1 MTTPAAQSHHSTVDI
16 TLEDIGH
23 GGIAIGRAEG
33 KAILARFGL
42 PGERVRVALT
52 EERARFARGDVVEVL
67 GEPSPYRQAHPW
79 PEAGPGGV
87 GGADLGHV
95 IFDYQHE
102 WKTQVLAATLRRIG
116 GQALSDHLAEQGIVP
131 EVAALES
138 DRASGGWASRTR
150 IDVTVSAGRF
160 GMFREGSREVLPIT
174 SMPLAVK
181 EIEELGL
188 WDGSYLTRLARTI
201 GPLREGQRVR
211 ILAPSASPVAVSI
224 GGRTFDAT
232 GAECSPF
239 AREEVS
245 MGENS
250 YRYRVRASGF
260 WQVHR
265 EAPATLIDLVTHAAE
280 VEPGDHI
287 LELYA
292 GAGLLTVPLA
302 RATGPTGR
310 VESLEG
316 ARTAVEDA
324 RANLRGYPWARART
338 AAISVRDMSDADIL
352 LADPPRSGLGIA
364 AARAAAASRARRIVL
379 VSCDPAALARDVA
392 AMVESGRSVE
402 SMRAVDLFPNTHHFE
417 VVTALR

>member
-1 MTTPAAQSHHSTVDI
+1 MTTPAAQAHHSTVDI

-42 PGERVRVALT
+42 PGEHVRVALT
-52 EERARFARGDVVEVL
+52 EERARFARGDVIEVL

-116 GQALSDHLAEQGIVP
+116 GQALSDHLAEQGIIP
-131 EVAALES
+131 EVTALES

-150 IDVTVSAGRF
+150 IDVTVSTGRF
-160 GMFREGSREVLPIT
+160 GMFREGSREGLPIT
-174 SMPLAVK
+174 SMPLAVQ

-188 WDGSYLTRLARTI
+188 WDGSYLTRLARSI

-245 MGENS
+245 VGENS

-265 EAPATLIDLVTHAAE
+265 EAPATLIDLVTRAAE

-338 AAISVRDMSDADIL
+338 AAISVRNISDADIL

-364 AARAAAASRARRIVL
+364 GAPAPPASRARRIVL

-392 AMVESGRSVE
+392 AMVEFGRSVE

>member
-1 MTTPAAQSHHSTVDI
+1 MTTPAAQAHHSTVDI

-42 PGERVRVALT
+42 PGEHVRVALT
-52 EERARFARGDVVEVL
+52 EERARFARGDVIEVL

-116 GQALSDHLAEQGIVP
+116 GQALSDHLAEQGIIP
-131 EVAALES
+131 EVTALES

-150 IDVTVSAGRF
+150 IDVTVSTGRF
-160 GMFREGSREVLPIT
+160 GMFREGSREGLPIT
-174 SMPLAVK
+174 SMPLAVQ

-188 WDGSYLTRLARTI
+188 WDGSYLTRLARSI

-245 MGENS
+245 VGENS

-265 EAPATLIDLVTHAAE
+265 EAPATLIDLVTRAAE

-316 ARTAVEDA
+316 ARTAMEDA
-324 RANLRGYPWARART
+324 RAKLRGYPWARART
-338 AAISVRDMSDADIL
+338 AAISVRNISDADIL

>member
-1 MTTPAAQSHHSTVDI
+1 MTTPAAQAHHSTVDI

-42 PGERVRVALT
+42 PGEHVRVALT
-52 EERARFARGDVVEVL
+52 EERARFARGDVIEVL

-116 GQALSDHLAEQGIVP
+116 GQALSDHLAEQGIIP
-131 EVAALES
+131 EVTALES

-150 IDVTVSAGRF
+150 IDVTVSTGRF
-160 GMFREGSREVLPIT
+160 GMFREGSREGLPIT
-174 SMPLAVK
+174 SMPLAVQ

-188 WDGSYLTRLARTI
+188 WDGSYLTRLARSI

-245 MGENS
+245 VGENS

-265 EAPATLIDLVTHAAE
+265 EAPATLIDLVTRAAE

-338 AAISVRDMSDADIL
+338 AAISVRNISDADIL

-364 AARAAAASRARRIVL
+364 AARA
-379 VSCDPAALARDVA
+379 
-392 AMVESGRSVE
+392 
-402 SMRAVDLFPNTHHFE
+402 
-417 VVTALR
+417 

>member
-52 EERARFARGDVVEVL
+52 EERARFARGDVIEVL

-79 PEAGPGGV
+79 LEAGPGGV

-102 WKTQVLAATLRRIG
+102 WKTQVLTSTLRRIG

-181 EIEELGL
+181 DIEELGL

-201 GPLREGQRVR
+201 GSLREGQRVR

-239 AREEVS
+239 AREEVVV
-245 MGENS
+245 GEDS

-265 EAPATLIDLVTHAAE
+265 EAPATLIDLVTRAAE

-302 RATGPTGR
+302 RATGATGR

-324 RANLRGYPWARART
+324 RANLRPYPWARART

-392 AMVESGRSVE
+392 SMVESGRSVE

>member
-1 MTTPAAQSHHSTVDI
+1 MTTPAAQAHHSTVDI

-42 PGERVRVALT
+42 PGEHVRVALT
-52 EERARFARGDVVEVL
+52 EERARFARGDVIEVL

-116 GQALSDHLAEQGIVP
+116 GQALSDHLAEQGIIP
-131 EVAALES
+131 EVTALES

-150 IDVTVSAGRF
+150 IDVTVSTGRF
-160 GMFREGSREVLPIT
+160 GMFREGSREGLPIT
-174 SMPLAVK
+174 SMPLAVQ

-188 WDGSYLTRLARTI
+188 WDGSYLTRLARSI

-245 MGENS
+245 VGENS

-265 EAPATLIDLVTHAAE
+265 EAPATLIDLVTRAAE

-352 LADPPRSGLGIA
+352 LADPPRSALYSPGA
-364 AARAAAASRARRIVL
+364 AAPQWAIWAREISKWL
-379 VSCDPAALARDVA
+379 L
-392 AMVESGRSVE
+392 
-402 SMRAVDLFPNTHHFE
+402 
-417 VVTALR
+417 

>member
-1 MTTPAAQSHHSTVDI
+1 MDI

-52 EERARFARGDVVEVL
+52 EERARFARGDVIEVL

-79 PEAGPGGV
+79 LEAGPGGV

-102 WKTQVLAATLRRIG
+102 WKTQVLTSTLRRIG

-181 EIEELGL
+181 DIEELGL

-201 GPLREGQRVR
+201 GSLREGQRVR

-239 AREEVS
+239 AREEVVV
-245 MGENS
+245 GEDS

-265 EAPATLIDLVTHAAE
+265 EAPATLIDLVTRAAE

-302 RATGPTGR
+302 RATGATGR

-324 RANLRGYPWARART
+324 RANLRPYPWARART

-392 AMVESGRSVE
+392 SMVESGRSVE

>member
-1 MTTPAAQSHHSTVDI
+1 MTTPAAQAHYSTVDI

-23 GGIAIGRAEG
+23 GGIAIGRADG

-52 EERARFARGDVVEVL
+52 EERARFARGDVIEVL

-116 GQALSDHLAEQGIVP
+116 GQALSDHLAEQGIIP
-131 EVAALES
+131 EVTALES

-150 IDVTVSAGRF
+150 IDVTVSTGRF
-160 GMFREGSREVLPIT
+160 GMFREGSREGLPIT
-174 SMPLAVK
+174 SMPLAVQ

-188 WDGSYLTRLARTI
+188 WDGSYLTRLARSI

-245 MGENS
+245 VGENS

-265 EAPATLIDLVTHAAE
+265 EAPATLIDLVTRAAE

-338 AAISVRDMSDADIL
+338 AAISVRNISDADIL